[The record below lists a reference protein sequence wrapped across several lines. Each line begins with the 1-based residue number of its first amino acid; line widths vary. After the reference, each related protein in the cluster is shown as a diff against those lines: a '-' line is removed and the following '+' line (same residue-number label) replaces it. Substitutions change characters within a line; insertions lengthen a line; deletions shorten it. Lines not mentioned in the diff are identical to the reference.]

1 MIPFLKYKLLYAIIS
16 GVLIFA
22 SVFSLVTW
30 GFNYSIEFTGGTNLQ
45 YQLNP
50 AKSEENIKRVFDKQ
64 EIPIDDIKIQNTIV
78 DIRTPPINE
87 QQELKVKNAI
97 QSELKTKITV
107 LKSETVGASLSSETV
122 QKTFIAAGIA
132 MIGILLYIAWSF
144 KNFTFAIA
152 AIIALFHD
160 VFIVI
165 GSYSLISHFF
175 GAVLDT
181 LFVTAA
187 LTTMSFSVHDTIVM
201 FDQLRHYMRRQGS
214 GNIEHLANVSIT
226 ETFVRSLNNSMTVV
240 FMLLALVL
248 LGGETIQYFVL
259 ALLIGTI
266 IGTYSSPFVA
276 MNLVVWLLKRKKKN

>member
-50 AKSEENIKRVFDKQ
+50 AKSEEDIKKVFDKQ

-175 GAVLDT
+175 GAELDT